1 MSHQTQM
8 GFFQEIPG
16 IHQECAQMGRHKR
29 FKKDMKQKNRKGRVT
44 TTATLE
50 AVRRVWFLPLREE
63 GLFAAWAAA
72 SLLLLHF
79 GGGWQG
85 LWKRLPCAIQGCG
98 ERRVAEGSR
107 CLCPAQGRRL
117 RSRRAIAAS
126 RPPGNPRCQPPPAQS
141 PLPQAAS
148 NNKKENVGLLN
159 ASEVATLSS
168 ASREM
173 QCSQP
178 TGLQTWSRS
187 CSWRC
192 SWVWWSLPT
201 VAKHSTPLRGTSCSR
216 PAQTQPPHSPVPS
229 TRWGLIQQQLT
240 AMPVSAAPAS
250 PLSSAATHGLSRG
263 PQIPLSPPGTK
274 CPPQP
279 SLCFGTF

>member
-29 FKKDMKQKNRKGRVT
+29 FKKDMKQKNRKGIVT

-50 AVRRVWFLPLREE
+50 AVRRVWFLPLRGE
-63 GLFAAWAAA
+63 GLFAVWAAA

-98 ERRVAEGSR
+98 ERCMAEGSR

-126 RPPGNPRCQPPPAQS
+126 RPPGNRDANHPQHRAPSHRQPPII
-141 PLPQAAS
+141 
-148 NNKKENVGLLN
+148 KKK
-159 ASEVATLSS
+159 TL
-168 ASREM
+168 
-173 QCSQP
+173 
-178 TGLQTWSRS
+178 G
-187 CSWRC
+187 SWM
-192 SWVWWSLPT
+192 
-201 VAKHSTPLRGTSCSR
+201 PLRSQRLVQLLEKCSVLSPQVSKR
-216 PAQTQPPHSPVPS
+216 GAVFAAGGAAECGDRSPPWQSAQLPFPVPRAHHWHRHNS
-229 TRWGLIQQQLT
+229 HT
-240 AMPVSAAPAS
+240 A
-250 PLSSAATHGLSRG
+250 PLLLHVGV
-263 PQIPLSPPGTK
+263 
-274 CPPQP
+274 
-279 SLCFGTF
+279 